1 MSNCTECKFA
11 EWKRTAA
18 GRLHP
23 SGVGKCHWKY
33 EPKPIAASY
42 SWIGWQV
49 ASHPTPNGGYINRK
63 DERDLARTRNCPVF
77 QKAVKP

>member
-23 SGVGKCHWKY
+23 SGEGRCRWKY
-33 EPKPIAASY
+33 ESKPIAAAY
-42 SWIGWQV
+42 YWTTYNQK
-49 ASHPTPNGGYINRK
+49 HPTPYGGSIHRK
-63 DERDLARTRNCPVF
+63 AAKELARTRNCPVF
-77 QKAVKP
+77 QKEVKP

>member
-23 SGVGKCHWKY
+23 SGEGRCRWKY
-33 EPKPIAASY
+33 EPKPIAAAY
-42 SWIGWQV
+42 SWPGFHRGSSPIP
-49 ASHPTPNGGYINRK
+49 HGGFIHRR
-63 DERDLARTRNCPVF
+63 DEREMVITRNCLVF